1 MGLGIRPPF
10 CPFHE
15 TVQLTDPSC
24 VNQVLYCTFP
34 LQHAQ
39 QRAWQAP
46 ATPTELARQLG
57 ALDTAWQ
64 REKGDLLAGAV
75 LAGRAKPHLQELPGG
90 LLLLLFQLGDQ
101 VAEVGD
107 VARELS
113 DGTIDTVVD
122 GQV

>member
-1 MGLGIRPPF
+1 MPNRELGK
-10 CPFHE
+10 
-15 TVQLTDPSC
+15 
-24 VNQVLYCTFP
+24 P
-34 LQHAQ
+34 LLLPQS
-39 QRAWQAP
+39 WQGSWGSWI
-46 ATPTELARQLG
+46 LLG
-57 ALDTAWQ
+57 

-75 LAGRAKPHLQELPGG
+75 LAGHAKPHLQELPGG